1 MKILM
6 KNIDVVNGAGKSDK
20 MRLLNILTQLQ
31 KCTNHPCLMEPNLV
45 CRRVRFKVLMVY
57 VLTDVIRLEG
67 WQRCKG
73 RNHLYTDLQTERLCD
88 AS

>member
-1 MKILM
+1 M
-6 KNIDVVNGAGKSDK
+6 
-20 MRLLNILTQLQ
+20 
-31 KCTNHPCLMEPNLV
+31 
-45 CRRVRFKVLMVY
+45 LMVS

-73 RNHLYTDLQTERLCD
+73 RNTFYIDLQTERLCD